1 MTIRRRLLL
10 LMGPALGLLMLITA
24 LIDYRIA
31 IVATRTSYD
40 QALAG
45 VAHATAALLS
55 TDNGVLR
62 FATPSPLRAG
72 AQGGANDDLLYLIS
86 SPEGHLIAG
95 STLLPTAVGAGN
107 PSFADVSYGGR
118 ALRVA
123 TLRITTAQGIARVT
137 VAEPTALRSQALHAM
152 LIGDLLVDFFELN
165 AVLLLLSVGV
175 HLSLRPVRTLSEK
188 VEGRAP
194 REFQSFA
201 EGDVPGEVRPLILA
215 VNRLL
220 ELLNDAN
227 HAQQRFIADAAHQL
241 RTPLAGLLAQLELLL
256 SKPSAAALKSDL
268 TSVHRAIQHVAHSA
282 NQLLSLARAE
292 PLDTLP
298 KHFKPNEL
306 QERVAQVVERNL
318 DRADLAGIDLGA
330 EAAPAQVL
338 GDAWLLDDLL
348 NNLVDNALI
357 YTPRSG
363 RVTVRCGLS
372 ANGPFLEV
380 EDNGP
385 GIPVGERQRV
395 RERFYR
401 SAGSP
406 GNGSGLGLAI
416 VDEIARVHQAQFTIL
431 SGVGGRGARMRVQ
444 FGAPPATAAAS

>member
-1 MTIRRRLLL
+1 MTIQRRLVLL
-10 LMGPALGLLMLITA
+10 LAPAFAVLMLVAA

-31 IVATRTSYD
+31 IVATRTTYD
-40 QALAG
+40 QALDGA
-45 VAHATAALLS
+45 ARATAALLS
-55 TDNGVLR
+55 SEGGMLR
-62 FATPSPLRAG
+62 FVPPTALRAG
-72 AQGGANDDLLYLIS
+72 APADQAGSLLYLIS
-86 SPEGHLIAG
+86 GPDGKLIAG
-95 STLLPTAVGAGN
+95 SALLPEAASGGN
-107 PSFADVSYGGR
+107 PAFADISYAGH

-123 TLRITTAQGIARVT
+123 TLRVQTPAGIARVT
-137 VAEPTALRSQALHAM
+137 VAEPTALRSQALHTM
-152 LIGDLLVDFFELN
+152 LVGDLLVDFVELN
-165 AVLLLLSVGV
+165 AVLLLLSIG
-175 HLSLRPVRTLSEK
+175 LYFSLRPVRTLGAQ

-194 REFQSFA
+194 REFQPFA
-201 EGDVPGEVRPLILA
+201 EADLPGEVRPLILE

-220 ELLNDAN
+220 ELLNDAS

-256 SKPSAAALKSDL
+256 SKPAAAALKSEL
-268 TSVHRAIQHVAHSA
+268 ISVHRAIQHVAHSA

-292 PLDTLP
+292 PLAALP
-298 KHFKPNEL
+298 DHFVPNSLE
-306 QERVAQVVERNL
+306 ERVAQVVERNV

-330 EAAPAQVL
+330 EADSAVVL

-357 YTPRSG
+357 YTPRGG
-363 RVTVRCGLS
+363 RVTVRSGMHPE
-372 ANGPFLEV
+372 GPFLEV

-385 GIPVGERQRV
+385 GIALAERPRV

-416 VDEIARVHQAQFTIL
+416 VDEIARVHQAHFAIL
-431 SGVGGRGARMRVQ
+431 AGTGGRGSRMRIQ
-444 FGAPPATAAAS
+444 FGPQAAADS